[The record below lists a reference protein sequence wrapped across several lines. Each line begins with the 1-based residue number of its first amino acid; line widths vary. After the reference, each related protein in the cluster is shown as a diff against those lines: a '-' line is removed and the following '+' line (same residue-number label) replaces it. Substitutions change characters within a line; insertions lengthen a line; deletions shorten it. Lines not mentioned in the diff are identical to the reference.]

1 DLRGVPVLLVDT
13 AGIRESAE
21 SVEQAGIARS
31 LEHASEAD
39 LVLFVVDESRG
50 YSDEDEFIWRNLQSK
65 PCLAVRNKA
74 DLLSR
79 LQLPEQVEAG
89 CLQVISVS
97 ALLGEN
103 LDELV
108 EGIVEHGLPEAEK
121 EERASV
127 TNARHKRCL
136 EEARGWLERGG
147 EALEDGMSE
156 EFVVHDL
163 RKGLEALGQITG
175 ETTTEDILASI
186 FSSFCIG
193 K

>member
-1 DLRGVPVLLVDT
+1 MRTSSSGETSSLNLAWRFAT
-13 AGIRESAE
+13 
-21 SVEQAGIARS
+21 RS
-31 LEHASEAD
+31 I
-39 LVLFVVDESRG
+39 F
-50 YSDEDEFIWRNLQSK
+50 
-65 PCLAVRNKA
+65 
-74 DLLSR
+74 SR

-136 EEARGWLERGG
+136 EEAQGWLERGG